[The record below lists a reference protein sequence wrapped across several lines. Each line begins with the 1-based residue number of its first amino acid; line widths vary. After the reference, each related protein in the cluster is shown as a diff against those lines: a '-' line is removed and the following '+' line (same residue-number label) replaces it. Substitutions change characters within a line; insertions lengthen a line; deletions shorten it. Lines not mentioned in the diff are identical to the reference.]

1 MHTLSTSLT
10 GLELV
15 APDPGRDAQY
25 ALKWFSS
32 PNGRETLLLM
42 GNAPNDISDPTLE
55 GETETIEEFLVLE
68 REGKQLT
75 WMIRYDDNTIG
86 AAWID
91 LIEKHG
97 VRPPSI
103 HIMIGDK
110 SYRGKGIGKAC
121 MLSLIEFI
129 TDETIYKTIYSR
141 HLKSNSTVDRMNRS
155 LGFINDGEPYTDSDS
170 LEWQHIKM
178 PLSHK

>member
-1 MHTLSTSLT
+1 MHTLATSLT

-15 APDPGRDAQY
+15 APDPERDAKY
-25 ALKWFSS
+25 ALEWFSS
-32 PNGRETLLLM
+32 PSGKETLLLM
-42 GNAPNDISDPTLE
+42 GNAPEDISDPTLE
-55 GETETIEEFLVLE
+55 GETETIEEFLLLE
-68 REGKQLT
+68 REGKQLA
-75 WMIRYDDNTIG
+75 WMIRYDNKTIG

-91 LIEKHG
+91 LVEKHD

-110 SYRGKGIGKAC
+110 SYRGKGIGKVS

-129 TDETIYKTIYSR
+129 TNETNHKTIYSR
-141 HLKSNSTVDRMNRS
+141 HLKSNAAVDRMNRS
-155 LGFINDGEPYTDSDS
+155 LGFVNDGKPYTDSDG

-178 PLSHK
+178 SLSHD